1 MSPREKVLF
10 MKPVLAPLLPADMAS
25 AKVYPERLYGNAK
38 CLCPEGRLCTDSVSR
53 IVSCTGGIHS
63 VFDLVL
69 SCNSLFSGI
78 MEGLPVMLLGWHAGK
93 DTTGEAASCF
103 SVCKK

>member
-38 CLCPEGRLCTDSVSR
+38 CLCPEGRLCTPDCILYRGHTFCFYIICR
-53 IVSCTGGIHS
+53 IGVDTCLDWRPCQGSC
-63 VFDLVL
+63 L
-69 SCNSLFSGI
+69 
-78 MEGLPVMLLGWHAGK
+78 
-93 DTTGEAASCF
+93 
-103 SVCKK
+103 

>member
-63 VFDLVL
+63 VSILFAVSVWILVWIGGLVKEAVFDLVL
-69 SCNSLFSGI
+69 SCNSLFSGKWK
-78 MEGLPVMLLGWHAGK
+78 GCL
-93 DTTGEAASCF
+93 
-103 SVCKK
+103 

>member
-1 MSPREKVLF
+1 MRTPYVSPGKVLF

-63 VFDLVL
+63 VFYIICRIGVDTCLDW
-69 SCNSLFSGI
+69 SCQG
-78 MEGLPVMLLGWHAGK
+78 
-93 DTTGEAASCF
+93 SCL
-103 SVCKK
+103 